1 MSIIGKEL
9 YSILK
14 EFRRGK
20 SHRIFYATPN
30 ATIFKAGL
38 KVYTCRNRMKI
49 RVDNLR
55 SPVTS
60 DSGLHAT

>member
-14 EFRRGK
+14 EYRRGK
-20 SHRIFYATPN
+20 SRRFFYATPN
-30 ATIFKAGL
+30 ATILKAGL

-49 RVDNLR
+49 RVGN
-55 SPVTS
+55 
-60 DSGLHAT
+60 